1 MSQDHRVESVKA
13 SPGQS
18 QGRAGKALQ
27 KPSGKCLDAA
37 FCLSSCEQDGP
48 ARGQAIRRRRP
59 RRPVTRPKF
68 RDLMG
73 LSRIAAMVMALALG
87 CAAAASAQQSEDT
100 PPPLRASRPMRR
112 PSTLMRSPSA
122 SARIQKALARPPAIR
137 PESVRPVFRVQV
149 FSRSPTIDDILGP
162 DWRRGPT
169 PLGAMSHQEFLDLV
183 TPTDV
188 KGYAA
193 FDNKQAAVVA
203 ATSFALQWAVTSAM
217 KKLDQAITERQKEA
231 ARKEVAE
238 ALAALK
244 KARRE
249 AGLPDK

>member
-1 MSQDHRVESVKA
+1 MGFCRSVTVE
-13 SPGQS
+13 
-18 QGRAGKALQ
+18 
-27 KPSGKCLDAA
+27 
-37 FCLSSCEQDGP
+37 
-48 ARGQAIRRRRP
+48 
-59 RRPVTRPKF
+59 
-68 RDLMG
+68 
-73 LSRIAAMVMALALG
+73 MALVLG
-87 CAAAASAQQSEDT
+87 CSAAASGQQSEDT
-100 PPPLRASRPMRR
+100 QPSSTEATEVVPLNPDAIPVNLSR
-112 PSTLMRSPSA
+112 
-122 SARIQKALARPPAIR
+122 IHKALSRPPAIR
-137 PESVRPVFRVQV
+137 PESVRPVFRVTI
-149 FSRSPTIDDILGP
+149 FSRNPTIDDILGP
-162 DWRRGPT
+162 NWRQGPT

-203 ATSFALQWAVTSAM
+203 ATSFALQWAVTRAM
-217 KKLDQAITERQKEA
+217 KKLDEAFTEREKDA